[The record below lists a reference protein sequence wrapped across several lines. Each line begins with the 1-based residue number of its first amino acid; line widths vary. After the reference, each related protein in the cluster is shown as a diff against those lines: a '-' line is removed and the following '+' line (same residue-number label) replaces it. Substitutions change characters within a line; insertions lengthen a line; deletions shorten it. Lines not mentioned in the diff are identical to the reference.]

1 MRKIIAI
8 LILFFL
14 FSNNA
19 YAKIGKGDLTLT
31 PEIFE
36 YLIKYLKSATTH
48 TANFLFIFISISCK
62 DLTLKLY

>member
-1 MRKIIAI
+1 MKKIIGI
-8 LILFFL
+8 LILVFL

-36 YLIKYLKSATTH
+36 YLIKYLRNPGSTS
-48 TANFLFIFISISCK
+48 FVISK
-62 DLTLKLY
+62 RW